1 MENREAAS
9 DTAGSYSE
17 MEMRA
22 QFVCVK
28 IEVGRGG
35 EKRDG
40 YRFYV
45 KVWFVCIMNIDVT
58 TLCASK

>member
-9 DTAGSYSE
+9 DAAGSYSE

-28 IEVGRGG
+28 MRRVTAIETAIVSIRRCG
-35 EKRDG
+35 
-40 YRFYV
+40 
-45 KVWFVCIMNIDVT
+45 
-58 TLCASK
+58 LCAS